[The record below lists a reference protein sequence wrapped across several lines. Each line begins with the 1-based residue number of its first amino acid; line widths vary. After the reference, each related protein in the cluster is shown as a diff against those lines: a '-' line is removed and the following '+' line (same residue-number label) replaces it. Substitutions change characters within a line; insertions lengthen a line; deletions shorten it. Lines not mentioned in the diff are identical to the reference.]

1 MTYEEFK
8 SVISPKPGT
17 TEGTIK
23 SWYKWCTIGT
33 WSSNIITH
41 KMDYSQSD
49 FHIKNISLD
58 EHNEFLKI
66 YNYFDKL
73 AKSKLLFENL
83 QQDFK

>member
-8 SVISPKPGT
+8 SIISPRPGT

-23 SWYKWCTIGT
+23 SWYKWCIVGT
-33 WSSNIITH
+33 WSSNLITH
-41 KMDYSQSD
+41 NMDYRKSD
-49 FHIKNISLD
+49 FYIKNISLN

-73 AKSKLLFENL
+73 AKSKLKLENL
-83 QQDFK
+83 KKDFV

>member
-8 SVISPKPGT
+8 STIRPRKGT

-23 SWYKWCTIGT
+23 SWYKWCRIGT
-33 WSSNIITH
+33 WTSNIITH
-41 KMDYSQSD
+41 KMSYDASMFY
-49 FHIKNISLD
+49 IKNISLN

-73 AKSKLLFENL
+73 AKSKEKLEKLKE
-83 QQDFK
+83 DFV

>member
-8 SVISPKPGT
+8 NTINPRKGT

-23 SWYKWCTIGT
+23 HWYEWCRIGT
-33 WSSNIITH
+33 WTSNIITH
-41 KMDYSQSD
+41 KMSYDASMFY
-49 FHIKNISLD
+49 IKNISLN

-73 AKSKLLFENL
+73 AKSKEKLEKLKE
-83 QQDFK
+83 DFV

>member
-23 SWYKWCTIGT
+23 SWYKWCRIGT

-73 AKSKLLFENL
+73 AKSKEKFEKL
-83 QQDFK
+83 KEDFV